1 MAEPGSDFDIRP
13 VTRAEAPAWRALR
26 LEAMKNHPTAF
37 MSSYEETV
45 KRDLADF
52 VARIPEPGGADVLMG
67 VYEADVLRGCAGF
80 MREPG
85 RKERHKGAMWGVY
98 LQPSLRGSGV
108 AEALIGR
115 LLDHAREHVS
125 LVRCSVTIDNAA
137 ASALYARLGF
147 VQYGIEPRSL
157 RYDGVDYDEALLVI
171 SFD

>member
-1 MAEPGSDFDIRP
+1 MAEPGSDIDIRP

-45 KRDLADF
+45 KRDPADF
-52 VARIPEPGGADVLMG
+52 AARIPEPGGADVLMG
-67 VYEADVLRGCAGF
+67 VYEAGVLCGCAGF

-85 RKERHKGAMWGVY
+85 LKERHKGAMWGVY
-98 LQPSLRGSGV
+98 LQPALRGRGV

-115 LLDHAREHVS
+115 LLDHARQHVS
-125 LVRCSVTIDNAA
+125 LLRCSVTIDNAA

-157 RYDGVDYDEALLVI
+157 RYEGRDYDEALLVI